1 MLSMTRYYVIKQFL
15 RIMQITKSRG
25 SIFQVEKC
33 SPCFDFQSFF
43 FGRLGFGATAAIMA

>member
-1 MLSMTRYYVIKQFL
+1 MIYANDSK
-15 RIMQITKSRG
+15 G
-25 SIFQVEKC
+25 NIFCLGKC